1 LKTTKTTIGYNEA
14 HKLYNGMVMFYQ
26 HQAMNGGSS
35 ETIAINISLK
45 YQALNGKKFV
55 IAVGVLNN
63 N

>member
-1 LKTTKTTIGYNEA
+1 
-14 HKLYNGMVMFYQ
+14 MFYQ